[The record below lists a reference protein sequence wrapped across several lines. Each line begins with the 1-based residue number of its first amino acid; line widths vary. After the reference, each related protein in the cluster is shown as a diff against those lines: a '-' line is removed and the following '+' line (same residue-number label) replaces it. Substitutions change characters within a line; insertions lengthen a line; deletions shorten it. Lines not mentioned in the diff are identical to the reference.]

1 MKWNIEVKFIK
12 CESNKKMAK
21 KEMENEY
28 ISIAEF
34 AERAG
39 VSKQAIYSRLNKS
52 LKPYLKKLNGK
63 KYLNI
68 KGLEV
73 FVSTFSIKVEQDF
86 QSKIQGV
93 ESETLSILKEEIEVK
108 NKQIEELN
116 AELAKE
122 REYSRKQ
129 SEKIATLADQAQKL
143 QLAQINPQ
151 LNSESKLVDDERQRE
166 KDKQRLRK
174 MFGLD
179 GEIEEVKIEKN
190 KKWYQFWK

>member
-1 MKWNIEVKFIK
+1 
-12 CESNKKMAK
+12 
-21 KEMENEY
+21 MENEY

-39 VSKQAIYSRLNKS
+39 VSKQAIYSRLKKS

-93 ESETLSILKEEIEVK
+93 ESEILSILKEEIEVK

-151 LNSESKLVDDERQRE
+151 LNSESKLVDDERQSE